1 MKFVL
6 TQPLDEAA
14 MKVLKED
21 GADVYIAN
29 SPDTFIKAGIE

>member
-14 MKVLKED
+14 MNILKEA

-29 SPDTFIKAGIE
+29 SPGSSFLY